1 MSFGGIRN
9 PNRSDFNYLKDSRG
23 ELNTPT
29 LVLTLILFY
38 FIFFWITYAGTKVL
52 GTSPET
58 GTWIARGVSG
68 FLTAW
73 AALGNLR
80 GRFYLG
86 IIVFPATAYGI
97 YYLTTLFAR

>member
-9 PNRSDFNYLKDSRG
+9 PNRSEWECMKDSRG
-23 ELNTPT
+23 ELNAPAMVMA
-29 LVLTLILFY
+29 LVIFY
-38 FIFFWITYAGTKVL
+38 FIFFWITYAGAKVL
-52 GTSPET
+52 GASPET

-68 FLTAW
+68 FLTIW

-80 GRFYLG
+80 GRLYLG
-86 IIVFPATAYGI
+86 IIVFPATAFGI